1 METEWDAL
9 QSGMGRR
16 REGLG
21 PKDPNRKSGSALPGC
36 VMGLLISIVLVPTSV
51 KMGII
56 NRIVVKIE

>member
-51 KMGII
+51 KM
-56 NRIVVKIE
+56 VQ